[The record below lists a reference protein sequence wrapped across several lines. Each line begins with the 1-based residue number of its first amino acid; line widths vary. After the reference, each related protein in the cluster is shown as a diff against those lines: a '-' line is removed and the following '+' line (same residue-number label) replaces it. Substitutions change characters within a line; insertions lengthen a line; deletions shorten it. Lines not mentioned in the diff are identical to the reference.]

1 MLLFAGVAL
10 GSLAV
15 AFLASG
21 ASTVVVLTE
30 TQRKEITTVARP
42 EGEMLAV
49 DSLARDLG
57 ITVASDASGGG
68 VTLRKGRHEV
78 ALYARKSLAS
88 VDGDL
93 RLLSAP
99 AVLDN
104 GQWLIAV
111 DSIPRVLG
119 PLLEQKAE
127 WRPIPRVLVLGN
139 VVVPRVTVTS
149 WVSGEVVRLVFEA
162 SAKVPFRVDQG
173 DGRIVVNVPRDVLD
187 VTFQQEKLTGGIVE
201 SVQFAGGRDN
211 AFVITLGRRF
221 QTVKATEQDGPP
233 RLVLELVGSALPVRP
248 PTPAPPAAGVAPH
261 PTASSLPPVAPRVV
275 VIDPGH
281 GGTDHGAKG
290 PSGTLEK
297 DVTLALAR
305 RLKSQLVNSLGLQV
319 FLTRD
324 RDEDVPLD
332 QRTAVSNNYKAD
344 LFISIHAN
352 AHRSRAAYGSEVY
365 FLAWQATDDET
376 TWMAQSEGAASTP
389 MSPVQG
395 AAPASDISLILWD
408 MAQTEHLQE
417 SSLLASRIQE
427 EIAVVTGSEGRGVKQ
442 APFRVLVG
450 AAMPAVL
457 VEIAFISNPEEEK
470 LLVSEAFQTK
480 AAAALSHGIS
490 RFLGQLDAR
499 TTSR

>member
-10 GSLAV
+10 GSVAV
-15 AFLASG
+15 AFLAGG
-21 ASTVVVLTE
+21 ASTVVVLSE
-30 TQRKEITTVARP
+30 TQRKEITTIARP

-201 SVQFAGGRDN
+201 SVQFAGGREN
-211 AFVITLGRRF
+211 AQPCFERMR
-221 QTVKATEQDGPP
+221 
-233 RLVLELVGSALPVRP
+233 
-248 PTPAPPAAGVAPH
+248 
-261 PTASSLPPVAPRVV
+261 
-275 VIDPGH
+275 
-281 GGTDHGAKG
+281 
-290 PSGTLEK
+290 
-297 DVTLALAR
+297 
-305 RLKSQLVNSLGLQV
+305 
-319 FLTRD
+319 
-324 RDEDVPLD
+324 
-332 QRTAVSNNYKAD
+332 
-344 LFISIHAN
+344 
-352 AHRSRAAYGSEVY
+352 
-365 FLAWQATDDET
+365 
-376 TWMAQSEGAASTP
+376 
-389 MSPVQG
+389 
-395 AAPASDISLILWD
+395 
-408 MAQTEHLQE
+408 
-417 SSLLASRIQE
+417 
-427 EIAVVTGSEGRGVKQ
+427 
-442 APFRVLVG
+442 
-450 AAMPAVL
+450 
-457 VEIAFISNPEEEK
+457 
-470 LLVSEAFQTK
+470 
-480 AAAALSHGIS
+480 
-490 RFLGQLDAR
+490 
-499 TTSR
+499 